1 MGNKTK
7 AVCIGGLRMGA
18 GAPISVQSMT
28 NTYTGDVEAT
38 VAQIEQLAQAGCEV
52 VRMAVNDAAAAAA
65 VREIRA
71 RVPKLPLVADVHFD
85 YRLAIAAME
94 NGIDKIRFNPGNI
107 GSEANVQALVSCAKM
122 HHVPIRIGVN
132 AGSLDRALLARYGA
146 PTPEALAESAL
157 GHVRILE
164 HAGFSDI
171 VISAKVSSV
180 PETVATYRLLAKACA
195 YPLHVGVTEA
205 GGSELA
211 IIKSAVG
218 IGALL
223 LDGIGDTIRVSLTG
237 DPVREVNA
245 GIAILRA
252 LGLRREGVEV
262 ISCPTCG
269 RCKNIAAHAALA
281 ARVEQEFQNARAYL
295 KVAVM
300 GCAVNG
306 PGEAREADI
315 GIAFGRT
322 NAVVFK
328 RGEQAFAGALPGVAE
343 RFLQEI
349 QSMLEERK
357 KELA

>member
-1 MGNKTK
+1 MGKETK
-7 AVCIGGLRMGA
+7 AVRVGGISMGA

-38 VAQIEQLAQAGCEV
+38 VAQVRRLADAGCEI

-71 RVPKLPLVADVHFD
+71 RTSVPLVADVHFD
-85 YRLAIAAME
+85 YRLAVAAIE

-107 GSEANVQALVSCAKM
+107 GSEANVRALVACARA
-122 HHVPIRIGVN
+122 HHVPIRVGVN
-132 AGSLDRALLARYGA
+132 AGSLDKALLARYGA
-146 PTPEALAESAL
+146 PTPAALVESAL
-157 GHVRILE
+157 SHVRILE
-164 HAGFSDI
+164 KVGFSDI
-171 VISAKVSSV
+171 VISAKISSA
-180 PETVATYRLLAKACA
+180 PETVETYRLLAKACG

-205 GGSELA
+205 GGGELA
-211 IIKSAVG
+211 VIKSAVG

-223 LDGIGDTIRVSLTG
+223 LAGIGDTIRVSLTG
-237 DPVREVNA
+237 DPVREVKA
-245 GIAILRA
+245 GIEILRA

-262 ISCPTCG
+262 VSCPTCG
-269 RCKNIAAHAALA
+269 RCKNLAAHAALA
-281 ARVEQEFQNARAYL
+281 ARVEQEFQKERAYL

-306 PGEAREADI
+306 PGEAREADV

-328 RGEQAFAGALPGVAE
+328 HGEQAFAGELPGVAE
-343 RFLQEI
+343 RFLAEI
-349 QSMLEERK
+349 RSMLEERE
-357 KELA
+357 KERA

>member
-1 MGNKTK
+1 
-7 AVCIGGLRMGA
+7 MGA
-18 GAPISVQSMT
+18 DAPISVQSMT

-38 VAQIEQLAQAGCEV
+38 VAQVQQLAEAGCEI
-52 VRMAVNDAAAAAA
+52 VRMAVNDAAAAEA

-71 RVPKLPLVADVHFD
+71 RTQVPLVADIHFD
-85 YRLAIAAME
+85 YRLAITAIE

-107 GSEANVQALVSCAKM
+107 GSEANVRALVDCAKA
-122 HHVPIRIGVN
+122 HHVPIRVGVN
-132 AGSLDRALLARYGA
+132 AGSLDKALLARYGA
-146 PTPEALAESAL
+146 PTPAALAESAL
-157 GHVRILE
+157 SHVRILE
-164 HAGFSDI
+164 RAGFSDI
-171 VISAKVSSV
+171 VISAKISSV
-180 PETVATYRLLAKACA
+180 PETVETYHLLSKACD

-205 GGSELA
+205 GVGELA
-211 IIKSAVG
+211 VIKSAAG

-223 LDGIGDTIRVSLTG
+223 LAGIGDTLRVSLTG
-237 DPVREVNA
+237 DPLREVAA

-269 RCKNIAAHAALA
+269 RCKNLAAHAALA
-281 ARVEQEFQNARAYL
+281 ERVEREFRNETAYL

-328 RGEQAFAGALPGVAE
+328 RGEQAFAGELPGVAE
-343 RFLQEI
+343 RFLAEVRG
-349 QSMLEERK
+349 MLEERK
-357 KELA
+357 KEQ